1 MARQSKK
8 RKSPMQRA
16 TYEYLRGNILDVFPE
31 YKKDAE
37 DHLSKAK
44 RKSPMQ
50 RATYEYLRGNILDV
64 FPEYKKDAEDHL
76 SKAKRKSP
84 MQRAT
89 YEYLRG
95 NILDVFPEYKKD
107 AEDHLSK
114 AVFLRLRFFMHTF
127 HFLLNQ
133 ISPYLSNNWLPRAIS
148 ATM

>member
-1 MARQSKK
+1 
-8 RKSPMQRA
+8 
-16 TYEYLRGNILDVFPE
+16 
-31 YKKDAE
+31 
-37 DHLSKAK
+37 
-44 RKSPMQ
+44 MQ

-114 AVFLRLRFFMHTF
+114 AVFLRLSFPLVTWEESTK
-127 HFLLNQ
+127 LLSAM
-133 ISPYLSNNWLPRAIS
+133 SPNSSENELCAYLE
-148 ATM
+148 